1 MSAYVF
7 DSHALL
13 AFFQGEP
20 GSDIVEG
27 ILRQPQQPRQPHSEA
42 VNDRLIC
49 LINLGE
55 IVYLTKR
62 RFGNEKKIEAL
73 SRIYQLGFKILSVD
87 DSLVFQAAEL
97 KAQYALSYADCFAL
111 ACSIN
116 HAAVLVTG
124 DHEFKTVAHLVA
136 IEWIR

>member
-20 GSDIVEG
+20 ESDTVDG
-27 ILRQPQQPRQPHSEA
+27 ILRQSYSGT
-42 VNDRLIC
+42 VNDLLIC

-62 RFGNEKKIEAL
+62 RFGDEKKIEVL
-73 SRIYQLGFKILSVD
+73 SRIYQLGFKILSIP

-116 HAAVLVTG
+116 HSAVLVTG
-124 DHEFKTVAHLVA
+124 DPEFKTVAHLIA

>member
-1 MSAYVF
+1 MTSRLF

-13 AFFQGEP
+13 TFFQGES
-20 GSDIVEG
+20 GSEIVER
-27 ILRQPQQPRQPHSEA
+27 ILRRSCSESY
-42 VNDRLIC
+42 DLLIS

-62 RFGNEKKIEAL
+62 RFGDEKKIEVL
-73 SRIYQLGFKILSVD
+73 SRIYQLGFKVLSIPD
-87 DSLVFQAAEL
+87 PLVFQAAEL

-111 ACSIN
+111 ASAIN
-116 HAAVLVTG
+116 YSAVLVTG
-124 DHEFKTVAHLVA
+124 DPEFKSVAHLIA

>member
-1 MSAYVF
+1 MCSHLF

-20 GSDIVEG
+20 GTEIVDR
-27 ILRQPQQPRQPHSEA
+27 ILRQSYSDSNE
-42 VNDRLIC
+42 LYIS

-55 IVYLTKR
+55 IIYLTKR
-62 RFGNEKKIEAL
+62 RFGDEKKIEVL
-73 SRIYQLGFKILSVD
+73 SRIYQLGFKVLSIP

-116 HAAVLVTG
+116 HSAVLVTG
-124 DHEFKTVAHLVA
+124 DPEFKSVAHLIA

>member
-1 MSAYVF
+1 VSAYLF

-20 GSDIVEG
+20 GSDIVER
-27 ILRQPQQPRQPHSEA
+27 ILRQSQQKSW
-42 VNDRLIC
+42 DRLIS
-49 LINLGE
+49 IMNLGE
-55 IVYLTKR
+55 IIYLTKR
-62 RFGNEKKIEAL
+62 RFGDEKKIEIL
-73 SRIYQLGFKILSVD
+73 SRIYQLGFTILSIP

-116 HAAVLVTG
+116 RSAVLVTG
-124 DHEFKTVAHLVA
+124 DPEFKTVAHLVA